1 MASDTVPLF
10 VTAQPS
16 TFKWPV
22 RVPVPVDGV
31 YKFAE
36 FVGVFP
42 NMSEEDVQKLMPKSP
57 EGHPTR
63 TDLEIATDVLK
74 GWEDVKAPDGTEL
87 PFTDENKAALL
98 RGPRVANSVLGTF
111 LMAVRGLAAQKNS

>member
-10 VTAQPS
+10 VTAQPT

-42 NMSEEDVQKLMPKSP
+42 NMAAEDVDKLMPRDAA
-57 EGHPTR
+57 GNQLR
-63 TDLEIATDVLK
+63 TDLQVATEVLI
-74 GWEDVKAPDGTEL
+74 GFEDVKAPDGTML